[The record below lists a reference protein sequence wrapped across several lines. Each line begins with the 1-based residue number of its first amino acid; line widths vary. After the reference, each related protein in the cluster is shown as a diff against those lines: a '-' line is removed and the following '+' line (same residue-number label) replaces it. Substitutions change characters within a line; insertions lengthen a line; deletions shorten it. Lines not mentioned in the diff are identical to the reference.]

1 MADMMRDHHERIQE
15 DETEIDELAREIV
28 TAQVLEQIEVSI
40 DNETST
46 LLNQKLTD
54 EDVREAL
61 KLSAN
66 HKAPGL
72 NGISYE
78 IWKTINA
85 RYQNAK
91 AHDKPAF
98 NIIKTLRMV
107 YNDIETF
114 GMAPGTT
121 FSN

>member
-1 MADMMRDHHERIQE
+1 MADMMRTHHEQIQG
-15 DETEIDELAREIV
+15 DETDTNEHERETAIAEALERIDTHITEEA
-28 TAQVLEQIEVSI
+28 
-40 DNETST
+40 NES
-46 LLNQKLTD
+46 LNQKLTD

-91 AHDKPAF
+91 AHNKPAF
-98 NIIKTLRMV
+98 NIVKTLRMV
-107 YNDIETF
+107 YNEIETF
-114 GMAPGTT
+114 GIAPRTT
-121 FSN
+121 FSE